1 MKALKFKLHLET
13 ESSILILHRNTLISD
28 DRFGVNIRFRRKG
41 QSRTSNVWVSI
52 KTFMQF
58 HMLGWW
64 PNIGRG
70 YGEWSRIR

>member
-1 MKALKFKLHLET
+1 MLDPYTAY
-13 ESSILILHRNTLISD
+13 RNTLISD

-41 QSRTSNVWVSI
+41 QSRTSNAWVSI

-64 PNIGRG
+64 PNV
-70 YGEWSRIR
+70 